1 MSIYIDNFENLDG
14 YLSTKYDYVYISI
27 GSKFNQE
34 RVNRYIR
41 RTNAQEQMF
50 PLFLQ
55 GRFDKNI
62 LLIVVDVFP
71 DMDSIVQSTDLID
84 SAITENITCL
94 VINQFC
100 NHTFLTS
107 FIKKMTD
114 YFQSHQISHL
124 NCMICNYV
132 RHMNTPNPIEQDSE
146 DNIPSIIQNYLNKY
160 NNGKY
165 DTCLYQWFGYR
176 TYFYNYI
183 YNYKN
188 MRRFEFLHT
197 HMNTVEG
204 LLQEMSNFDNNKSTV
219 IQNPSVIHILKNMVD
234 ITRPNHFTNAICIS
248 ILQGL
253 SNNDQITVVP

>member
-50 PLFLQ
+50 TLFLQ

-146 DNIPSIIQNYLNKY
+146 DNIPYIIQNYLNKY

-253 SNNDQITVVP
+253 SNNNQITVVP

>member
-94 VINQFC
+94 VIN
-100 NHTFLTS
+100 
-107 FIKKMTD
+107 
-114 YFQSHQISHL
+114 
-124 NCMICNYV
+124 
-132 RHMNTPNPIEQDSE
+132 
-146 DNIPSIIQNYLNKY
+146 
-160 NNGKY
+160 
-165 DTCLYQWFGYR
+165 
-176 TYFYNYI
+176 
-183 YNYKN
+183 
-188 MRRFEFLHT
+188 RF
-197 HMNTVEG
+197 
-204 LLQEMSNFDNNKSTV
+204 
-219 IQNPSVIHILKNMVD
+219 
-234 ITRPNHFTNAICIS
+234 
-248 ILQGL
+248 
-253 SNNDQITVVP
+253 

>member
-1 MSIYIDNFENLDG
+1 MSIYIDNFEKLDG
-14 YLSTKYDYVYISI
+14 YLYTKYDYVYISI
-27 GSKFNQE
+27 GSKFNQQ

-55 GRFDKNI
+55 GRIDKNI

-71 DMDSIVQSTDLID
+71 DMDSIVQNTGLID

-100 NHTFLTS
+100 NHIFLTS
-107 FIKKMTD
+107 FIEKMTD
-114 YFQSHQISHL
+114 YFQSYQISPV

-146 DNIPSIIQNYLNKY
+146 DNIPSIIHNYLNTC

-165 DTCLYQWFGYR
+165 GSCLYQWFGYR

-188 MRRFEFLHT
+188 MRRFEFLHA
-197 HMNTVEG
+197 HMNVVEDIM
-204 LLQEMSNFDNNKSTV
+204 QEMSNFDNNSSIV
-219 IQNPSVIHILKNMVD
+219 VQNPAVIHILKNMVN
-234 ITRPNHFTNAICIS
+234 ITLPNHFTNAICMS
-248 ILQGL
+248 ILQEL
-253 SNNDQITVVP
+253 SNNNQITVVL